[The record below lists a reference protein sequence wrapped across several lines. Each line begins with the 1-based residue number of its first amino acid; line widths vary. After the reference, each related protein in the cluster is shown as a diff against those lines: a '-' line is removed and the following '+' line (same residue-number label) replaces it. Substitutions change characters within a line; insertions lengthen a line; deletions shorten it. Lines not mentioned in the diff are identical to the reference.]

1 MMNKPQQNGFTLVEL
16 LIGLAVLGILIG
28 SFFRLVGNTVD
39 TSTELSVR
47 NEVVQDA
54 QIAQQIINARLQEAC
69 FVYTSGT
76 IQMASSGWTTQRSIL
91 GLSGYIWNITNND
104 PIVAMILPPDP
115 NDVTAANRPRYRFL
129 AYYPVR
135 RGAYI
140 AGNVSTSNNISQLPT
155 EPANDNNWV
164 LMQYIRYLPTSP
176 GDTTAPVMNPSL
188 TCTVNVTN
196 GNASITGGAADLLVD
211 YVQPT
216 NVATTY
222 SMFDEIPAAGSVPP
236 NITFRLR
243 MLRTYRGSATIRV
256 PGASEPPMQVTTAPQ
271 NHGL

>member
-1 MMNKPQQNGFTLVEL
+1 MIKNRQQYGFTLVEL

-54 QIAQQIINARLQEAC
+54 QIAQQIVNARLQEAC

-76 IQMASSGWTTQRSIL
+76 VQMSASGWTTQRTVL
-91 GLSGYIWNITNND
+91 GLSGHAWNVATD

-115 NDVTAANRPRYRFL
+115 NDLTPANRPRYRFI
-129 AYYPVR
+129 AYYPLLR
-135 RGAYI
+135 SHYI
-140 AGNVSTSNNISQLPT
+140 TNAAAINKLPSEAANNG
-155 EPANDNNWV
+155 NWV
-164 LMQYIRYLPTSP
+164 LMQYVRYLPTTP
-176 GDTTAPVMNPSL
+176 GDVSTPAMNPAL
-188 TCTVNVTN
+188 TCSANVAA
-196 GNASITGGAADLLVD
+196 GNAVITGGSADLLVD

-222 SMFDEIPAAGSVPP
+222 TMFERVVPAAPAPP
-236 NITFRLR
+236 SITFRLR
-243 MLRTYRGSATIRV
+243 MQRTYRGSATIRV

-271 NHGL
+271 NNGL